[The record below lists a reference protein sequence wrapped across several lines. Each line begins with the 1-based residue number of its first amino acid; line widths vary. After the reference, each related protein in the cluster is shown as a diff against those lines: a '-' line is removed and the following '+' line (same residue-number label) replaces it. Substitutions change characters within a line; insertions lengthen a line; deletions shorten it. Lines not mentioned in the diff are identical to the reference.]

1 MLNLERPTLCNLIL
15 IFRSVTRKQ
24 RAQLISN
31 KDKIRIQVQ
40 NQYLLTN
47 SSEPF

>member
-1 MLNLERPTLCNLIL
+1 M
-15 IFRSVTRKQ
+15 TRKQ
-24 RAQLISN
+24 RSQLISN

-40 NQYLLTN
+40 NQYLFIN